1 MDRITHL
8 ASDGSCQITRV
19 DERTGHAAS
28 GSRLDTAITSPGRA
42 RTGMVSAEQQGVP
55 LIFPWQD
62 RKREFSWL
70 KATTL
75 ALMFVPAIWIVYQV
89 ATEQFGPVPLG
100 GMTYW
105 SGLSATALL
114 LLALAVTPVMTIF
127 RLGRLIDVRRM
138 IGVTA
143 LAYTVAHIIIY
154 FALRFWNFA
163 SIAHEMMTR
172 FSLIVA
178 LLATLGLIAL
188 GATSLDAAV
197 ARRHSCRRGASRRR
211 PDQPALGGCR

>member
-1 MDRITHL
+1 MIL
-8 ASDGSCQITRV
+8 
-19 DERTGHAAS
+19 
-28 GSRLDTAITSPGRA
+28 
-42 RTGMVSAEQQGVP
+42 AEQQGVH

-75 ALMFVPAIWIVYQV
+75 ALMFVPALWIVYQI

-143 LAYTVAHIIIY
+143 LAYV
-154 FALRFWNFA
+154 
-163 SIAHEMMTR
+163 E
-172 FSLIVA
+172 SLGPLPADIQEITA
-178 LLATLGLIAL
+178 ISAGLNKAA
-188 GATSLDAAV
+188 GAPDAAS
-197 ARRHSCRRGASRRR
+197 ALMKFLAS
-211 PDQPALGGCR
+211 PAAAPAKRKTGLEPG